1 MVIISAFFYFF
12 YFIYIFKY
20 IFFVGFDKGK
30 KRLVSGN
37 LGIAPPYLVITTVVL
52 FYIFYLYY
60 INFEIK
66 CKRTIVQVTVELY
79 CTFGL
84 PRTPIKLL
92 YSSGVLFGHSESE
105 LRFVYFVWFD
115 CHQRHLNVE

>member
-1 MVIISAFFYFF
+1 MRPMGGMNYSSSESN
-12 YFIYIFKY
+12 K
-20 IFFVGFDKGK
+20 
-30 KRLVSGN
+30 
-37 LGIAPPYLVITTVVL
+37 VV
-52 FYIFYLYY
+52 YY